1 MLQKNT
7 FGQKKFQ
14 ISCTGSKVPF
24 WKNCPNGTFECMS
37 VFSEELSHRHFNI
50 TFRRLYGGICEELPR
65 LSKIQKNSIHP
76 YPQQLKLTYKFFDYR
91 RGTGHL
97 FSDKALV
104 DFLTRNQLS
113 HVIRAHEVKEAG
125 FQVQHKGKLLTVFS
139 SSHYC
144 NGSNDAATVL
154 IDNKKLR
161 LIRLDTS

>member
-1 MLQKNT
+1 MKR
-7 FGQKKFQ
+7 KYS
-14 ISCTGSKVPF
+14 I
-24 WKNCPNGTFECMS
+24 FETTI
-37 VFSEELSHRHFNI
+37 LSTNI
-50 TFRRLYGGICEELPR
+50 GYLDIFTFRSE
-65 LSKIQKNSIHP
+65 KIPSTPIVKS
-76 YPQQLKLTYKFFDYR
+76 QLKLRYIFFDYR

>member
-1 MLQKNT
+1 M
-7 FGQKKFQ
+7 
-14 ISCTGSKVPF
+14 
-24 WKNCPNGTFECMS
+24 
-37 VFSEELSHRHFNI
+37 
-50 TFRRLYGGICEELPR
+50 
-65 LSKIQKNSIHP
+65 
-76 YPQQLKLTYKFFDYR
+76 TYKFFDYR